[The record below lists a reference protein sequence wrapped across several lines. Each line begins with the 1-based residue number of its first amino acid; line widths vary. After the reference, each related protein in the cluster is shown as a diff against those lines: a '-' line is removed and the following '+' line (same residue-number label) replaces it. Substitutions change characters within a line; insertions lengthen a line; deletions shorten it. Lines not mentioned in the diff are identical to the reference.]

1 MVSTQHFGC
10 CDSGSNPDAVV
21 IRGGMIEESL
31 LLDMMIKYI
40 EQNGIKPLMKLVLRA
55 IESTK

>member
-1 MVSTQHFGC
+1 
-10 CDSGSNPDAVV
+10 
-21 IRGGMIEESL
+21 MIEESL